1 MACLEL
7 VCTGCAWFDFTN
19 AYRIGAKCPK
29 CGERLIVFCDE
40 SPDEE
45 THNDRRDHD
54 DTED

>member
-40 SPDEE
+40 SREDGRG
-45 THNDRRDHD
+45 DRD
-54 DTED
+54 DSEDSED